1 MKRGL
6 FSSKRAEAQDQ
17 MLWQISQGVFILL
30 YAFGLMSYLQ
40 SVGQNPLLEKNY
52 LSRDL
57 ALLVQTAY
65 SSPGNIEFS
74 YTHEKVNL
82 PNYNFLFQEQYVNV
96 VEPGSSQYIFYWYAD
111 DLKSNSILNGEAR
124 SPKSIQICNIAGKVA
139 VGTQSCGSTAK
150 LECNLNI
157 NTIIPPDKKPVIL
170 LNPVFGGKE
179 TGKVGAEDLI
189 QEKEVARQIL
199 LSLKNLDTSS
209 KFQFLSTRDLENDL
223 GETEQLTLDEREQI
237 IKDTNYDIL
246 ITVSVGNPPPDKNP
260 ILAKIPKH
268 DKSDTTTIKKNEKLG
283 CIILNSILVND
294 FQITS
299 LSPIIA
305 DDQDKLLLASKSQL
319 AVSLELGNIEFPQSS
334 LLTDPNKVAKSIYN
348 ALIEYYG
355 LK

>member
-150 LECNLNI
+150 LECNG
-157 NTIIPPDKKPVIL
+157 KSRIL
-170 LNPVFGGKE
+170 
-179 TGKVGAEDLI
+179 
-189 QEKEVARQIL
+189 
-199 LSLKNLDTSS
+199 SS
-209 KFQFLSTRDLENDL
+209 
-223 GETEQLTLDEREQI
+223 
-237 IKDTNYDIL
+237 
-246 ITVSVGNPPPDKNP
+246 
-260 ILAKIPKH
+260 
-268 DKSDTTTIKKNEKLG
+268 
-283 CIILNSILVND
+283 
-294 FQITS
+294 
-299 LSPIIA
+299 
-305 DDQDKLLLASKSQL
+305 
-319 AVSLELGNIEFPQSS
+319 
-334 LLTDPNKVAKSIYN
+334 
-348 ALIEYYG
+348 
-355 LK
+355 